1 MAKGHAAGLT
11 VGWYTNNIECHG
23 QEQGWSNTPA
33 LHQKHYA
40 GVASWLAKTGFDE
53 VKVDSGGRFGD
64 FDTWQRVLN
73 ATGRPIALE
82 NCHVA
87 AGAQRHRPAD
97 RTGELPRR
105 AIAERQ
111 LVPVHAVAD
120 RR

>member
-1 MAKGHAAGLT
+1 VAKGHAAGLT

-33 LHQKHYA
+33 LHQKHYT

-64 FDTWQRVLN
+64 FDAWQRVLN

-82 NCHVA
+82 NCH
-87 AGAQRHRPAD
+87 AGP
-97 RTGELPRR
+97 LPN
-105 AIAERQ
+105 ASWCTA
-111 LVPVHAVAD
+111 PSA
-120 RR
+120 